1 MSICRSYDAPAKEEE
16 RLIYCLLL
24 STHPDRYTWCTRIH
38 DLVACLRAELQQA
51 QRRPR
56 PAPRITTPIIF
67 PPNQPWPPWQS
78 PAIAQP
84 NCPQASGTGA
94 APPSSSCHHAP
105 KHKAPPPDCTTPR
118 CTAKPKAP
126 PPDCTTVPKHNATPI
141 LQIPSAL
148 HHQSKS
154 PPPVCATPHRC
165 NAASSTHSSTPHV
178 PPLPPPSPY
187 EPPPATHVAHPTPPA
202 HPPTGDWWQDQAY
215 VQTLEELRFAE
226 EIRLATAASLVEAE
240 TEHTIAQESGR
251 YTPAPPGPPNTPAPT
266 TSHEP
271 APPPIEPYDDDEH
284 DTNANGITTHRY
296 GWQYKVTVKCKSCK
310 VQYKTRWG
318 LDHEPYDEIT
328 AAGWTKGRD
337 SSGNW
342 TWQKA
347 HCPNFRHGCSR
358 TRPM

>member
-1 MSICRSYDAPAKEEE
+1 MATPNVSPQLAGEIRRWADLTISICRSYDAPAREEE

-24 STHPDRYTWCTRIH
+24 YTHPDRYTWCTRIH

-94 APPSSSCHHAP
+94 ASPSSSCHHAP

-126 PPDCTTVPKHNATPI
+126 PPDCTTVPKHNAIPT

-148 HHQSKS
+148 HHQPKTR
-154 PPPVCATPHRC
+154 PPVCATPHRC

-178 PPLPPPSPY
+178 PPLSPPSPY
-187 EPPPATHVAHPTPPA
+187 EPPPATNVAHPTPPA

-226 EIRLATAASLVEAE
+226 EKRLATAASLGEAE

-251 YTPAPPGPPNTPAPT
+251 HTTPPLVHPTRQHQQHHTNLHHRQSNRMTTMNTT
-266 TSHEP
+266 LMRTGSQH
-271 APPPIEPYDDDEH
+271 
-284 DTNANGITTHRY
+284 TGT
-296 GWQYKVTVKCKSCK
+296 GGS
-310 VQYKTRWG
+310 TR
-318 LDHEPYDEIT
+318 
-328 AAGWTKGRD
+328 
-337 SSGNW
+337 
-342 TWQKA
+342 
-347 HCPNFRHGCSR
+347 
-358 TRPM
+358 